1 MYFNPL
7 DIKNIIYPRASGL
20 ITYMPTHPEEGETGY
35 YGGNPPKPKP
45 KYTPPTT
52 TTTTK
57 EAEKF
62 TSSYPELA
70 GQEFVTVAE
79 RDAAEDQVDKQREFK
94 ARAEKIKADQQLMSD
109 DARALQKK
117 QLKDPAGQ
125 ITKQTVATSDADA
138 TGTSVAA
145 GTGEVGEIDKVV
157 AKTAAESDVVE
168 EIKPKGPK
176 LTKMEYVRK
185 LMADEGLNMSQARGR
200 ADGTGPGS
208 FSAYGIEYD
217 KTPDPTQTETYEAT
231 TVEDKAREEAEKVK
245 GAEGT
250 VSEESK
256 VVAAEGELSEEAKA
270 KAEKFDPD
278 KVKEIVAGERI
289 VDSKELAEAQGLDEK
304 AVKAK
309 IAEANVPDN
318 IVAAQTKVQPEEIP
332 DAAQIK
338 ESEMAQAK
346 IITDEGGLD
355 ERMVAAK
362 LEKFT
367 VDSETLALA
376 AQGDVDAQSTVQG
389 QLSSLMKDFDDGT
402 PAWAAGAMRAA
413 NAAMAAR
420 GMGGSTMAA
429 SAILQAAMES
439 ALPIAQQDAQTFA
452 TMNMQNL
459 NNRQQVSLSNA
470 AAQQGLALQNLNNE
484 QQAALQNS
492 TNSFSLQSQNLSN
505 VQQTTLANAQI
516 RASLQGQ
523 NLSNR
528 QQANIVEAA
537 RYAEVSNIN
546 LNNKQQGILQD
557 NSNAMQIEVANLN
570 AKQQAY
576 IVNAQL
582 EAALQGK
589 QIDNKQQ
596 AAIQNASVFADANN
610 LTFTAQESAKIHNSE
625 LMKTIGLA
633 ELNSAQAA
641 TLQNAATVA
650 SMDMANL
657 SNEQQAKV
665 INAQSFLAMDMANLN
680 NDQQAVLFKAQAMQ
694 QALLSDASADNAAK
708 QFNASSENQTKQFM
722 ANLNTQVQQF
732 NVAQKNATNQ
742 FNAGEENAT
751 AKFNTE
757 IENQRDQFNA
767 KNQLVIAQANA
778 EWRQGVELT
787 NTAATNAAN
796 AADALASNNMTQ
808 GTLDQVWQR
817 ERDLLDYAFKASES
831 AENRALQIVLADK
844 TGAQYAD
851 ARADSNQT
859 YMYAALTKILFGL

>member
-20 ITYMPTHPEEGETGY
+20 ITYGKGDGDADEIRARLGINSQGRKIQPGERGY
-35 YGGNPPKPKP
+35 VDSGSPSRVVDNISSGSPQ
-45 KYTPPTT
+45 
-52 TTTTK
+52 

-62 TSSYPELA
+62 TSTYPELA
-70 GQEFVTVAE
+70 GQEFTTAAE
-79 RDAAEDQVDKQREFK
+79 RNAAEAQVRQQRIQNERLEEI
-94 ARAEKIKADQQLMSD
+94 AADQKIMSD
-109 DARALQKK
+109 DARKLQKE
-117 QLKDPAGQ
+117 QLADP
-125 ITKQTVATSDADA
+125 TSKVTSQTVATSDADA
-138 TGTSVAA
+138 TGTSIAA
-145 GTGEVGEIDKVV
+145 GTGEVGTTSKINTTTADASDAVSQPSAIDAETYTATTVKDDAKTEADKVV
-157 AKTAAESDVVE
+157 
-168 EIKPKGPK
+168 
-176 LTKMEYVRK
+176 
-185 LMADEGLNMSQARGR
+185 
-200 ADGTGPGS
+200 
-208 FSAYGIEYD
+208 
-217 KTPDPTQTETYEAT
+217 
-231 TVEDKAREEAEKVK
+231 

-270 KAEKFDPD
+270 KAIKFDKD
-278 KVKEIVAGERI
+278 KVKEIVSGERV
-289 VDSKELAEAQGLDEK
+289 VDSKELADAQGLDEE

-318 IVAAQTKVQPEEIP
+318 IIAATTTVKPEELP

-338 ESEMAQAK
+338 ESDMASAANV
-346 IITDEGGLD
+346 TDEGGLD
-355 ERMVAAK
+355 APAVAAK

-367 VDSETLALA
+367 VDSETLAKA
-376 AQGDVDAQSTVQG
+376 AQGNVDAQDTVQG
-389 QLSSLMKDFDDGT
+389 QLSSLMKDFNDGT
-402 PAWAAGAMRAA
+402 PAWAAGAIRAA
-413 NAAMAAR
+413 NQAMLSR

-439 ALPIAQQDAQTFA
+439 ALPIAQQDAQIFA

-459 NNRQQVSLSNA
+459 NNRQQVALSNA
-470 AAQQGLALQNLNNE
+470 AAQQGLSLQNLNNE
-484 QQAALQNS
+484 QQAMLQNS
-492 TNSFSLQSQNLSN
+492 TNSFALQSQNLSN

-516 RASLQGQ
+516 KAALQGQ

-537 RYAEVSNIN
+537 RYAEVANLN

-557 NSNAMQIEVANLN
+557 NANVMQIEVANLN

-596 AAIQNASVFADANN
+596 AAIQNASIFADANN
-610 LTFTAQESAKIHNSE
+610 LTFTAQEQAKVHNSE

-633 ELNSAQAA
+633 ELNSEQAA

-665 INAQSFLAMDMANLN
+665 LNAQSFLAMDMTNLN
-680 NDQQAVLFKAQAMQ
+680 NEQQAVMFKAQAMQ
-694 QALLSDASADNAAK
+694 QALLSDQASENAAK

-722 ANLNTQVQQF
+722 ANLSTQVSQF

-751 AKFNTE
+751 AKFNKE

-787 NTAATNAAN
+787 NTAAQNAAN
-796 AADALASNNMTQ
+796 AADALASNTMTQ

-817 ERDLLDYAFKASES
+817 ERDMLDYAFKASES
-831 AENRALQIVLADK
+831 AENRTLQILLADK
-844 TGAQYAD
+844 TGAEYAKQ
-851 ARADSNQT
+851 RADTNQT
-859 YMYAALTKILFGL
+859 YMYATLAKVIFGF